1 MAPHPALE
9 TGRADSWR
17 APVGETSLHPQ
28 PAPARQLGFVRR
40 YRLFAEP
47 ALTLLFMGMAALAP
61 GGWEPAR
68 WLFYTAAY
76 VSGGLRSTWQA
87 LAALRRRA
95 IDVDLLM
102 VLAALGA
109 ASIGEAAEGAGL
121 LFLFSLSNALQEHS
135 LERTRRA
142 VEAVMRL
149 RPQRA
154 RRIDEGGVE
163 REVPVEELRPGE
175 HVIIRPGEQVPVD
188 GRVVEGRSSVDQATI
203 TGESMP
209 VEKGPG
215 DRKS

>member
-1 MAPHPALE
+1 
-9 TGRADSWR
+9 
-17 APVGETSLHPQ
+17 
-28 PAPARQLGFVRR
+28 
-40 YRLFAEP
+40 
-47 ALTLLFMGMAALAP
+47 
-61 GGWEPAR
+61 
-68 WLFYTAAY
+68 
-76 VSGGLRSTWQA
+76 
-87 LAALRRRA
+87 
-95 IDVDLLM
+95 M

-154 RRIDEGGVE
+154 RLVDERGVE
-163 REVPVEELRPGE
+163 REVPVEELRPGQQ
-175 HVIIRPGEQVPVD
+175 VTIRPGEQVPVD

-215 DRKS
+215 DEVFAGTLNQLGALRVEVTRRAS